1 MSQLTCYELMQ
12 RRFSGPSNDELPS
25 DANAEMW
32 ILFDSR
38 IGINAGVALGALKAQ
53 ECQQLTMLSAW
64 TAWTMTSTNSTL
76 YPFSH
81 VLE

>member
-12 RRFSGPSNDELPS
+12 CRFLGPSNDKLPS

-38 IGINAGVALGALKAQ
+38 IGMNASGFGAL
-53 ECQQLTMLSAW
+53 
-64 TAWTMTSTNSTL
+64 TS
-76 YPFSH
+76 PF
-81 VLE
+81 